1 MSPVF
6 YVRMVR
12 TLTAGKVSEILHF
25 PEDLCTGR
33 ASYSPMT
40 INDIVSGIKATGGI
54 TVTGVFDDLDHIEEY
69 CNYVPEVIDYRSI
82 GERVRELRKEKKLI
96 QKDFGEKVGSSPSAI
111 FKIETHL
118 NHATDKTLHDI
129 ADTFDVGFEW
139 LKFGDERYRKSPVNR
154 KLIEWLMVHQE
165 IRDQLWKKMMD
176 EEQN

>member
-1 MSPVF
+1 MI
-6 YVRMVR
+6 R
-12 TLTAGKVSEILHF
+12 TLAAGKVSEILHF

-54 TVTGVFDDLDHIEEY
+54 TVTGVFDDLDHIEAY

-111 FKIETHL
+111 FKIEMNILVCENRNSGNVETDIPVVGNRL
-118 NHATDKTLHDI
+118 NSAWAI
-129 ADTFDVGFEW
+129 VPCIDVICPA
-139 LKFGDERYRKSPVNR
+139 LAASAVQSRLD
-154 KLIEWLMVHQE
+154 
-165 IRDQLWKKMMD
+165 
-176 EEQN
+176 